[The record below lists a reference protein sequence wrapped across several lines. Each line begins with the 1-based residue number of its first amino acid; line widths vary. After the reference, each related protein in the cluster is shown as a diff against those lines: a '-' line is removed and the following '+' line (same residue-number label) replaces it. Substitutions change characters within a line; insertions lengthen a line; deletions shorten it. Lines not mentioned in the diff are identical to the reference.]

1 MFSRFDRTR
10 PTPSHR
16 RVRLGLECLED
27 RRLLAGAYLQTNL
40 VSNLPGLGLNT
51 DTNLKNPWGI
61 VASSTSPFWISDNG
75 TGLSTLYNGIGTT
88 QSLVVTVPPPGGSP
102 SGTTSAP
109 TGIVFNNTTD
119 FSITSGGKTGTA
131 VFLFDTE
138 DGTISAW
145 SPSVNSTNAILEVDN
160 SASGAVYKGL
170 ALGSNAA
177 NGNLLF
183 AANFNAGTIDVY
195 DKTFHKVSLP
205 FRDATLPTGYA
216 PFGIRNIGGSLY
228 VTYALQN
235 ADKHDDV
242 AGPGNGF
249 IDVFDTSGNL
259 LRRLVSGGKLNSPWG
274 LALAPANFGAFS
286 NDLIVGNFGDGLIN
300 AYDPTTGAFAG
311 TLQDFNGKAIHI
323 DGLWGLSFGNGAN
336 AGPTNSLFFTAG
348 INAERDGLFG
358 SLTPTITGTPNQRF
372 VDQVYQDLLNRQA
385 DATGLAFWAGQL
397 DAGTATR
404 TQIVQA
410 IEGSTE
416 YDQILVQKAY
426 TQFLHRSVDP
436 AGLAF
441 WVGALQAGQTPEQ
454 VDAALVGS
462 PEYFQNRGGGTNSGF
477 LTALYQDA
485 LNRAPDAGGQ
495 AFFTAQLNGGTG
507 TAQVAAE
514 VFASTEYQQDLVKG
528 YYQTFLHRTADTM
541 GLNYFV
547 GLLQSGSKDRDV
559 IAALLASGEF
569 FAPL

>member
-1 MFSRFDRTR
+1 MFFFNGRTR
-10 PTPSHR
+10 PISPRR
-16 RVRLGLECLED
+16 RVRPSLECLED

-40 VSNLPGLGLNT
+40 VSNLPGVALTT
-51 DTNLKNPWGI
+51 DANLQNPWGI
-61 VASSTSPFWISDNG
+61 VASSSSPFWIADNG
-75 TGLSTLYNGIGTT
+75 TGLSTLYNGLGTT

-102 SGTTSAP
+102 PGTTSAP
-109 TGIVFNNTTD
+109 TGIVFNNTAD

-131 VFLFDTE
+131 VFIFDTE

-160 SASGAVYKGL
+160 SATGAVYKGL

-195 DKTFHKVSLP
+195 DKSFHKVSLP
-205 FRDATLPTGYA
+205 FKDMTLPAGYA

-235 ADKHDDV
+235 TAKHDDV

-259 LRRLVSGGKLNSPWG
+259 LRRLVSRGNLNSPWG
-274 LALAPANFGAFS
+274 LAPAPANFGAFS

-300 AYDPTTGAFAG
+300 AYDPTTGTFVG
-311 TLQDFNGKAIHI
+311 QLQDFNGKAIHI

-336 AGPTNSLFFTAG
+336 AGPANTLFFTAG
-348 INAERDGLFG
+348 INSERDGLFG
-358 SLTPTITGTPNQRF
+358 SLAPTITGTPNQRF
-372 VDQVYQDLLNRQA
+372 VDQVYQNLLNRQA
-385 DATGLAFWAGQL
+385 DAMGLAFWSGQL

-416 YDQILVQKAY
+416 FAQIVVQKAY
-426 TQFLHRSVDP
+426 TQFLHRSADP
-436 AGLAF
+436 AGLNM
-441 WVGALQAGQTPEQ
+441 WVGALLSGQTIEQ
-454 VDAALVGS
+454 VDAAIVGS

-495 AFFTAQLNGGTG
+495 AFFLAQLNGGAT
-507 TAQVAAE
+507 TAQVAAQI
-514 VFASTEYQQDLVKG
+514 FASTEYQQNLVKG
-528 YYQTFLHRTADTM
+528 WYQTFLRRTADPM
-541 GLNYFV
+541 GLSFFV
-547 GLLQSGSKDRDV
+547 GLLQSGSRDRDV
-559 IAALLASGEF
+559 VAAILASNEF